1 MYVRAGERSATLY
14 EVVQKEFF
22 SCYDTGMCIFMD
34 ESIVFTSAYK
44 YL

>member
-14 EVVQKEFF
+14 EVDQKEFF
-22 SCYDTGMCIFMD
+22 SCYDTGMGVFMN
-34 ESIVFTSAYK
+34 ESIVFTSTYK